1 MENELNE
8 IELPID
14 TTLNIS
20 QLIEKSEQLAYDG
33 NINLAAKGSI
43 PVQFLIIDGRTFIF
57 RVEMELI
64 GLSKKIEE

>member
-14 TTLNIS
+14 TKLNIS